1 MKPIANS
8 HLTGK
13 WYQITRTFNRFEM
26 NFVEIFLYISMNCK
40 RCLEMLY
47 VGVKEDRRKF
57 LLNVSLDIITENE
70 IQYIIFNTFFFR
82 KKMRVMA
89 FDDNDGFMVLS
100 DFKLRSFSIYSRKSD
115 VSFEELN
122 RYLNTIDFSKF
133 NINEMKLYTVDFDNW
148 P

>member
-1 MKPIANS
+1 
-8 HLTGK
+8 
-13 WYQITRTFNRFEM
+13 
-26 NFVEIFLYISMNCK
+26 MNCK